1 MWCAVFNN
9 ILQKQTENLNFS
21 ALEFAT
27 NKIFMEILDKFTPF
41 KNKYIRAN
49 HSKFVTYE
57 LSKVN
62 MLRSK
67 FQNIIKKE
75 IYM

>member
-1 MWCAVFNN
+1 MWCALFNN
-9 ILQKQTENLNFS
+9 ILQKQTENLNVS

-49 HSKFVTYE
+49 HSKFVT
-57 LSKVN
+57 
-62 MLRSK
+62 
-67 FQNIIKKE
+67 
-75 IYM
+75 